1 LVKESIESVAHKR
14 YLRSGSR
21 VKTQISREN
30 GHKRPAPV
38 TDSAICNTSGKEDEE
53 LGEDLVGLDDLLT
66 LLRSEE
72 AVAPKRG
79 RKAKGIGNGVTPEP
93 TFQIGQKPWQI
104 YLAQLIQ
111 GISRPGN
118 RATQPLPT
126 APGTPLR
133 GTCITGHL
141 VGVGKFNR
149 FRRLVVPL

>member
-1 LVKESIESVAHKR
+1 M
-14 YLRSGSR
+14 
-21 VKTQISREN
+21 
-30 GHKRPAPV
+30 
-38 TDSAICNTSGKEDEE
+38 TDSAICNTSGEEDED

-111 GISRPGN
+111 GISRPEN
-118 RATQPLPT
+118 KATQPLPI
-126 APGTPLR
+126 ALGTPLR

-141 VGVGKFNR
+141 GGVGR
-149 FRRLVVPL
+149 FSRFKQLAMLLWLLAG